1 MARWIR
7 AVVLLFFLVAVVVS
21 SPLIDI
27 SSTSLGIAEYR
38 SSPHTSTISV
48 TVKRLDDLLTDNGEF
63 LGERRVSVQVNLE
76 VSDSKILVNG
86 EPIPMGPSS
95 VILKNVLIV
104 PADRSIEAVSK
115 AFPIGLVKMELFA
128 EVERIESPDQSV
140 SFRRILLAER
150 IVEIEGHVVIETD
163 TTQQIIDLLDD
174 GRVFHYDASDPLA
187 HLYPPVSVPASK
199 FGEVSAPPNA
209 VPCGL
214 RSAHHAAKKFG
225 NRLMSQPVVLRVL
238 IIGLLSSALF
248 LILFSIP
255 ILFKIIYDRLRS
267 TSSYDPLPPYEE
279 VEVHVSLEEVEE
291 KQKLM
296 LSSSD

>member
-1 MARWIR
+1 MARWTR
-7 AVVLLFFLVAVVVS
+7 AIVLVLFFLVAVVVS

-48 TVKRLDDLLTDNGEF
+48 TVRRFDDLLTDNGEF
-63 LGERRVSVQVNLE
+63 LGERKVSIQINLE
-76 VSDSKILVNG
+76 ISDQKLLING
-86 EPIPMGPSS
+86 EPVPIGPSS
-95 VILKNVLIV
+95 IILKNVLIV
-104 PADRSIEAVSK
+104 PASDRSLEAVEK
-115 AFPIGLVKMELFA
+115 AFPIGLVKMELFS

-150 IVEIEGHVVIETD
+150 IVEIEGHFVIETE

-174 GRVFHYDASDPLA
+174 GRVFHYDSADPLA
-187 HLYPPVSVPASK
+187 ALYPPASIPASK
-199 FGEVSAPPNA
+199 YAQVTAPPNA

-214 RSAHHAAKKFG
+214 RSAHLAAKKFG
-225 NRLMSQPVVLRVL
+225 TRLMSQPVVLRVL

-255 ILFKIIYDRLRS
+255 ILVKMLSQRLRS
-267 TSSYDPLPPYEE
+267 TTTPSYDPLPPYEE
-279 VEVHVSLEEVEE
+279 VNVRVSLEEVEE
-291 KQKLM
+291 KQN
-296 LSSSD
+296 